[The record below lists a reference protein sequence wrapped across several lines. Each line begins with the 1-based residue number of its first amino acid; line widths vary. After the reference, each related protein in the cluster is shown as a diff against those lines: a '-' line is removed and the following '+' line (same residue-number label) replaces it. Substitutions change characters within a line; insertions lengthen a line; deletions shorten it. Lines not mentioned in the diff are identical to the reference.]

1 MIMFFKL
8 LAWGSFG
15 LLLAVLGMTAI
26 TWQFWVILV
35 SVTALVIMEKE
46 CILRSR

>member
-1 MIMFFKL
+1 MIVLFRL
-8 LAWGSFG
+8 LAWGGFG
-15 LLLAVLGMTAI
+15 LLLAVLGMTVI

-46 CILRSR
+46 CTLRSR